1 MEKEKFIGVKLVTA
15 VLISAE
21 EARNGYNAI
30 FDADDTYSDDT
41 LGYITLFPNGSYY
54 WRSKERFCK
63 HYFKLSDYNA
73 DKLTPEDI
81 DNFIAYVDN
90 SKVGTKTTNTTIT
103 CITGFEVNGQ
113 ASCVKAEDFNIDLG
127 AKIALPKAKDA
138 IWAGLGFVL
147 QWAKYGLHKAKKE
160 DKLLPHIKRMIDEYR
175 ELLDK
180 CTKLRIFIAA
190 NPIYVDLPSEDKN
203 LMLNQYDAM
212 TDYLEV
218 LKRRLEK
225 AGVNTKA
232 I

>member
-1 MEKEKFIGVKLVTA
+1 MEQEKFIGVKLVTA

-21 EARNGYNAI
+21 EAKNGYNAI
-30 FDADDTYSDDT
+30 FDTDDTYSANT
-41 LGYITLFPNGSYY
+41 LGYMTLFPNGSYY

-73 DKLTPEDI
+73 DNLTVEDV
-81 DNFIAYVDN
+81 DNFIAYIDN

-113 ASCVKAEDFNIDLG
+113 ASCVKAEDFNIDFG

-138 IWAGLGFVL
+138 LWAGLGFVL
-147 QWAKYGLHKAKKE
+147 QWAKYGLHKTKQ
-160 DKLLPHIKRMIDEYR
+160 DKIPPHIKRMIDEYR
-175 ELLDK
+175 ELFDK
-180 CTKLRIFIAA
+180 CTKLIAFIAE
-190 NPIYVDLPSEDKN
+190 NSIYNNLPSEDKN

-225 AGVNTKA
+225 AGVNVKA